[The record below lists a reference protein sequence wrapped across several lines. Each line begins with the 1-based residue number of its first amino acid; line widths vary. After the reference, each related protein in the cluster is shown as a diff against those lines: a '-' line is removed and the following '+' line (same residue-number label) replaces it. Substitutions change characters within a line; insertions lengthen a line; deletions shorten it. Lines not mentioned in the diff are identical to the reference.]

1 MKTIRTQSI
10 NKASYVTIATGYEAE
25 VIWQG
30 KWNYFYFPK
39 EKNVEEE
46 FNRFENAVKGRK
58 RLDVDLVAFME
69 IIKYYKA
76 EIRET
81 KLKVNK
87 EDQDN
92 KSSK

>member
-39 EKNVEEE
+39 DKNVEEE
-46 FNRFENAVKGRK
+46 FGRFEDAVQGRK
-58 RLDVDLVAFME
+58 RLDIDLVAFMRTIKDYREE
-69 IIKYYKA
+69 IMKA
-76 EIRET
+76 

-87 EDQDN
+87 EGQDN
-92 KSSK
+92 ESNK